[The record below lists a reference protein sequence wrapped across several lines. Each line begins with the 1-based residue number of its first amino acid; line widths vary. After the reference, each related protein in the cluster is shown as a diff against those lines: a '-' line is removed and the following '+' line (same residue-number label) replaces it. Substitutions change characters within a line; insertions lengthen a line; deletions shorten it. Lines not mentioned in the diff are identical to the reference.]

1 MRNRTLTAALTAAAL
16 VCTSAPGFA
25 QTAPEPA
32 ASVED
37 GLGLAHE
44 GVEHRKRRRG
54 TTMWV
59 VAGFIV
65 IALAALLLFSDDEG
79 NNEPISP

>member
-1 MRNRTLTAALTAAAL
+1 MRIRTLTAALTAAAL
-16 VCTSAPGFA
+16 VCTSAPSFA
-25 QTAPEPA
+25 QAAPEPA
-32 ASVED
+32 ASVEE
-37 GLGLAHE
+37 GVALAHE

-65 IALAALLLFSDDEG
+65 LAFAALLLFSDDEG
-79 NNEPISP
+79 DPEPVSP

>member
-1 MRNRTLTAALTAAAL
+1 MRIRTLTAALTAAAL
-16 VCTSAPGFA
+16 VCTSAPSLA

-54 TTMWV
+54 ATMWA
-59 VAGFIV
+59 VAGFV
-65 IALAALLLFSDDEG
+65 AVVFAALLLFSDDG
-79 NNEPISP
+79 DDAPVSP